1 MTSGGHDRLA
11 ARQAAVARALASS
24 SEEAAGEALDGD
36 PGPALDAGQVAWS
49 RTQLRIKHAGAIARR
64 APMLAEA
71 VAATGRSWAAEYV
84 AWVEARAGENGG
96 GAAGGDAAADGVGA
110 RAGANGGGA
119 AGGDADLA
127 EAAEL
132 SAHLCGRMRVP
143 AAVVDEML
151 VLRDLVAGPSRVRVL
166 RGCGRWMI
174 RVGGRRR
181 FGGRGCS
188 NAAGR

>member
-84 AWVEARAGENGG
+84 AWVADGGGESGG
-96 GAAGGDAAADGVGA
+96 GATAVDP
-110 RAGANGGGA
+110 
-119 AGGDADLA
+119 DLA
-127 EAAEL
+127 EAAEF

>member
-84 AWVEARAGENGG
+84 AWVGAGG
-96 GAAGGDAAADGVGA
+96 GAAG
-110 RAGANGGGA
+110 AGANGGGA
-119 AGGDADLA
+119 ADGDADLA
-127 EAAEL
+127 EAADF
-132 SAHLCGRMRVP
+132 SAYLCGRMRVP

-151 VLRDLVAGPSRVRVL
+151 VLRDLSAGPSRVRVL